1 MSRVL
6 ITEDHADTCPLVRM
20 TGDMTGHQGE
30 VEAAAEGQAGRSLAL
45 TIRADVGSTGLAL
58 RREWPFR
65 LPDLIQA
72 LVVRGV
78 AA

>member
-6 ITEDHADTCPLVRM
+6 IAEDHADTCPLIRM

-30 VEAAAEGQAGRSLAL
+30 VEVAAEGQAGRSLAL
-45 TIRADVGSTGLAL
+45 TIRDDVGSTGLAL
-58 RREWPFR
+58 RREWPSSR
-65 LPDLIQA
+65 PDLIQA
-72 LVVRGV
+72 PMVRGV